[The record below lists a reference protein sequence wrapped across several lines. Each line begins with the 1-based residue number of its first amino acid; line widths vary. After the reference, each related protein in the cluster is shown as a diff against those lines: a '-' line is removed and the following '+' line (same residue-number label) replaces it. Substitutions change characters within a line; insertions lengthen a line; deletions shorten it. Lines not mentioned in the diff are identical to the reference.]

1 MDERYYCV
9 QIYYYSFKTRTL
21 MMFTFQIIHEFY
33 LRAVSTAQV
42 SDSLQI
48 NSQGTTNLGTNKW

>member
-1 MDERYYCV
+1 
-9 QIYYYSFKTRTL
+9 